1 MNVKSPPLPS
11 KTSKP
16 SRLKS
21 GAKQMVDDS
30 NSQMSE
36 TSRIETPERDRNLY
50 MDSLYQEIIHRFDG
64 LRERMEH
71 SGILSIVGS
80 EVSFQQIYIKKY
92 KSINSSISINFKF
105 PNIRSTCYAG

>member
-16 SRLKS
+16 SKLKS
-21 GAKQMVDDS
+21 GAKQMLDDS

-36 TSRIETPERDRNLY
+36 TSRTETPERDRNLY

-80 EVSFQQIYIKKY
+80 EVSFEQIYIY
-92 KSINSSISINFKF
+92 KSINSLISINFQF
-105 PNIRSTCYAG
+105 PNTRSTCYAG

>member
-1 MNVKSPPLPS
+1 
-11 KTSKP
+11 
-16 SRLKS
+16 
-21 GAKQMVDDS
+21 MVDDS

-80 EVSFQQIYIKKY
+80 EVSFQQIYIY
-92 KSINSSISINFKF
+92 KSINNSISIHFELTNT
-105 PNIRSTCYAG
+105 RSTCYAG

>member
-1 MNVKSPPLPS
+1 
-11 KTSKP
+11 
-16 SRLKS
+16 
-21 GAKQMVDDS
+21 MVDDS

-80 EVSFQQIYIKKY
+80 EVSFQQIYIY
-92 KSINSSISINFKF
+92 KSINNSISINFEF
-105 PNIRSTCYAG
+105 PNTRSTCYAG

>member
-16 SRLKS
+16 SKLKS

-36 TSRIETPERDRNLY
+36 TSRTETPERDRNLY

-80 EVSFQQIYIKKY
+80 EVSCQQIYIY
-92 KSINSSISINFKF
+92 KSINNSISINFEF
-105 PNIRSTCYAG
+105 PNTRSTCYAG

>member
-1 MNVKSPPLPS
+1 MNVKSPSLPS

-16 SRLKS
+16 SKLKS

-36 TSRIETPERDRNLY
+36 TSRTETPERDRNLY

-80 EVSFQQIYIKKY
+80 EVSFQQIYIY
-92 KSINSSISINFKF
+92 KSINNSISINFEF
-105 PNIRSTCYAG
+105 PNTRSTCYAG